1 MNKILRISNFIIV
14 FSLISLYTYILVF
27 YLKFDTIKTLDPK
40 NLNLIF
46 IYEVIKAFNL
56 IALLFAFLT
65 PLLIIIKLIRR
76 GKKNIK
82 LIVLSLILSVIF
94 LLIHYIDYNLY
105 IFWFF
110 D

>member
-1 MNKILRISNFIIV
+1 MDKILRISNFIIA
-14 FSLISLYTYILVF
+14 FSIVSLYTYILVF

-40 NLNLIF
+40 NLNLIL
-46 IYEVIKAFNL
+46 IYEIIKAFNL
-56 IALLFAFLT
+56 IALLFAFLS
-65 PLLIIIKLIRR
+65 PLLILVKLIIREN
-76 GKKNIK
+76 KNIK
-82 LIVLSLILSVIF
+82 LMVLSLILSVVF